1 MTVGTL
7 TRLCINDSLLAQ
19 SVPPASLAQY
29 QSLPNLHSSRPGKP
43 NRMPRMGLSR
53 LVNNCPSKPPRF
65 QSSTSSSSSSS
76 SSSSTK
82 RSESGVQER
91 SRITTSTTALLNRS
105 NTLAGWQDRAKI
117 PSPDLRT
124 FRGSSCCSDT
134 SSGVYSAT
142 SASVS
147 LVESEAARDRRCLV
161 TVNGQLL

>member
-1 MTVGTL
+1 MTVTVGTL

-65 QSSTSSSSSSS
+65 QSSSSS

>member
-7 TRLCINDSLLAQ
+7 TRLCINDSLLP
-19 SVPPASLAQY
+19 VPSAGLAQY
-29 QSLPNLHSSRPGKP
+29 QSLPNLNSSRAERAGAGKQSK
-43 NRMPRMGLSR
+43 MPHMGLSR
-53 LVNNCPSKPPRF
+53 LVNCPSKPPRF
-65 QSSTSSSSSSS
+65 QSS
-76 SSSSTK
+76 SSSTW
-82 RSESGVQER
+82 QER